1 MPGARCTAVSA
12 EGWMQHCAYNR
23 AGCIHC
29 SMDTILYL
37 YPVRQTVEQR
47 AQAAVCKSQPVQK
60 GNAPR
65 GKLFKIFHAL
75 WKTTKTQEATEA
87 VTVCRTEYLFR
98 DYRLV
103 RAAVTGADGT
113 EQKQTEQILR
123 EQLRELT
130 EDPDHTYIVCREP
143 LSFYYGREFRE
154 YRQQEWVEH
163 LLRYGEDVMGHPLWP
178 DVIVL
183 GKNPFLS
190 YVLLR
195 YVAALRSVKWYL
207 TDREY
212 REEEEELTWE
222 LEDEY
227 GLIPEIR
234 LLPEAADYDRVRLK
248 AAAPC
253 LVLDF
258 ATAIKSTAAG
268 WQRAASGWIFRH
280 RRKRNAVSRPD
291 VRRSVIFHEKEWKDP
306 RKALEYLDT
315 ISKNGYNNSVD

>member
-1 MPGARCTAVSA
+1 MCGTPPEEKA
-12 EGWMQHCAYNR
+12 ELR
-23 AGCIHC
+23 
-29 SMDTILYL
+29 
-37 YPVRQTVEQR
+37 
-47 AQAAVCKSQPVQK
+47 
-60 GNAPR
+60 R
-65 GKLFKIFHAL
+65 GKLKKFLPFL
-75 WKTTKTQEATEA
+75 WKKGEDRRPV
-87 VTVCRTEYLFR
+87 VTVSRTEYFFP
-98 DYRLV
+98 DYHLV
-103 RAAVTGADGT
+103 RVSVART
-113 EQKQTEQILR
+113 EGMDKEQAELALTELKLTELKLR
-123 EQLRELT
+123 EQLQELT

-163 LLRYGEDVMGHPLWP
+163 LLRYGEDAVGHPLWP

-212 REEEEELTWE
+212 REEEDELTWE

-234 LLPEAADYDRVRLK
+234 LLPEAADYDRVRLE
-248 AAAPC
+248 ATAPC

-258 ATAIKSTAAG
+258 SDSDKVYGGGLAAG
-268 WQRAASGWIFRH
+268 SVWLDFPASEEKE
-280 RRKRNAVSRPD
+280 RRVTSGCPQIRYFSMK
-291 VRRSVIFHEKEWKDP
+291 KEWKDP
-306 RKALEYLDT
+306 RKAREYLDT